1 VDAAMTVEPV
11 ATDRADVVELD
22 LFLEALH
29 RRWHYDFRSYSR
41 ASLIRRADLA
51 RERLGCASLSEL
63 QGRVL
68 REPAVLPDV
77 IDAMTVQVSELF
89 RDPNYYLALR
99 QDVVPHLRTFPS
111 LKVWVAGCADGEEL
125 YSLAILFKEEGL
137 FDRTLFYAT
146 EINRRALARAE
157 GGVYPIDRL
166 QAFSQNYQRAGGA
179 GTLADHY
186 TAGYGRVAFDRGLR
200 ERTVFTE
207 HNLATDQVFSEVHLV
222 SCRNVLIYFDTP
234 LQDRA
239 LGLFAHSLTRGG
251 FLGLGSH
258 ETLRFSPHARHFA
271 AFDEP
276 DRIWRRIASRE
287 DAHA

>member
-1 VDAAMTVEPV
+1 MTVAPIP
-11 ATDRADVVELD
+11 ADPAETVELD

-51 RERLGCASLSEL
+51 RQRLGCATLSDL
-63 QGRVL
+63 QGRLL
-68 REPAVLPDV
+68 RDGSILPDV

-89 RDPNYYLALR
+89 RDPAYYLALR
-99 QDVVPHLRTFPS
+99 RDVIPHLRTFPS

-125 YSLAILFKEEGL
+125 YSLAILFREEGL
-137 FDRTLFYAT
+137 LDRTIFYAT
-146 EINRRALARAE
+146 EINRRALTRAE
-157 GGVYPIDRL
+157 AGVYPIDRL
-166 QAFSQNYQRAGGA
+166 ASFSQNYQRAGGT

-186 TAGYGRVAFDRGLR
+186 TAAYGRVAFDRALR
-200 ERTVFTE
+200 DRTVFTE
-207 HNLATDQVFSEVHLV
+207 HNLAADQVFSEVHLV
-222 SCRNVLIYFDTP
+222 SCRNVLIYFDSV

-239 LGLFAHSLTRGG
+239 LGLFAEALTRGG

-258 ETLRFSPHARHFA
+258 ETLRFSTQARHFA
-271 AFDEP
+271 PFDEP
-276 DRIWRRIASRE
+276 DRIWRRTASHE

>member
-1 VDAAMTVEPV
+1 MSV
-11 ATDRADVVELD
+11 APIPSDPADMVELD

-51 RERLGCASLSEL
+51 RERLGCATLSDL

-68 REPAVLPDV
+68 RDPLILPDV

-89 RDPNYYLALR
+89 RDPAYYLALR
-99 QDVVPHLRTFPS
+99 RDVVPHLRTFPS

-125 YSLAILFKEEGL
+125 YSLAILLREEGL

-157 GGVYPIDRL
+157 AGVYSIDRL
-166 QAFSQNYQRAGGA
+166 PVFSQNYQQAGGT

-186 TAGYGRVAFDRGLR
+186 TAGYGRVVFDRGLR
-200 ERTVFTE
+200 SRTVFTE

-239 LGLFAHSLTRGG
+239 LGLFAEALARGG

-276 DRIWRRIASRE
+276 DRIWRRTASR
-287 DAHA
+287 DNAHA

>member
-1 VDAAMTVEPV
+1 MTVPPV
-11 ATDRADVVELD
+11 PAGPADGIELD

-41 ASLIRRADLA
+41 ASLVRRADLA
-51 RERLGCASLSEL
+51 RERLGCSTLSEL
-63 QGRVL
+63 QGRLL
-68 REPAVLPDV
+68 RDVTILPDV

-89 RDPNYYLALR
+89 RDPPYYLALR
-99 QDVVPHLRTFPS
+99 REVIPHLRTFPS

-125 YSLAILFKEEGL
+125 YSLAILFREEGL
-137 FDRTLFYAT
+137 FDRTIFYAT

-157 GGVYPIDRL
+157 AGVYAIDRL
-166 QAFSQNYQRAGGA
+166 PVFSQNYQRAGGA

-186 TAGYGRVAFDRGLR
+186 TAAYGRVAFDRGLR
-200 ERTVFTE
+200 ARTVFTE

-239 LGLFAHSLTRGG
+239 IGLFAEALARNG
-251 FLGLGSH
+251 FLALGSH
-258 ETLRFSPHARHFA
+258 ETLRFSAHAGQFS

-276 DRIWRRIASRE
+276 SRIWRRVATE
-287 DAHA
+287 NAHA

>member
-1 VDAAMTVEPV
+1 MTVEPV
-11 ATDRADVVELD
+11 ATDPADVVELD

-41 ASLIRRADLA
+41 ASLIRRAELA

-63 QGRVL
+63 QGRLL
-68 REPAVLPDV
+68 RDPAILPDV

-89 RDPNYYLALR
+89 RDPSYYLALR
-99 QDVVPHLRTFPS
+99 REVVPHLRTFPS

-125 YSLAILFKEEGL
+125 YSLAILLREEGL

-157 GGVYPIDRL
+157 AGVYPIDRL
-166 QAFSQNYQRAGGA
+166 PVFSQNYQRAGGT

-186 TAGYGRVAFDRGLR
+186 TAAYGRVAFDRGLR
-200 ERTVFTE
+200 DRTVFTE
-207 HNLATDQVFSEVHLV
+207 HNLATDQVFSEVQLV
-222 SCRNVLIYFDTP
+222 SCRNVLIYFDGT

-239 LGLFAHSLTRGG
+239 VGLFAEALARGG

-258 ETLRFSPHARHFA
+258 ETLRFSTHAASFA
-271 AFDEP
+271 AFAEP
-276 DRIWRRIASRE
+276 DRIWRRNADQE
-287 DAHA
+287 TVHAR